1 MFTFDLAKPSLSPS
15 TLGSALVALALLT
28 GCSSTTSR
36 PATTPRPASSYAA
49 SSAPATSAELPPG
62 AMEFSFDDSRVRSF
76 AAEAPRTRLLPGR
89 TQRPRHLL
97 VH

>member
-1 MFTFDLAKPSLSPS
+1 MSTFTFAKPSLSP
-15 TLGSALVALALLT
+15 LGAAVVALALLT
-28 GCSSTTSR
+28 GCSSAPTAR
-36 PATTPRPASSYAA
+36 PTATAHRASSYAS
-49 SSAPATSAELPPG
+49 SSAAATRAELPPG
-62 AMEFSFDDSRVRSF
+62 AMEFSFDDGRVRSF